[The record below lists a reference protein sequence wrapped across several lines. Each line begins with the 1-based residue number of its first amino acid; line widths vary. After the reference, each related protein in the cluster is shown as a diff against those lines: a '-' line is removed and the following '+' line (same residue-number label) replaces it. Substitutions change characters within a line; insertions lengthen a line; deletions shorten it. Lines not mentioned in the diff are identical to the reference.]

1 MHGFVFPN
9 EAEVQWSLLIVLY
22 PFITGLVAG
31 AFIVSALYHV
41 FGRERLRPVAKLA
54 LLTALAFLLVA
65 PMPLLLHLSQPA
77 RGLAIM
83 WTPNPTSAMAGFGY
97 IYAFYL
103 LILVLEIWFSFRKDI
118 VLAAQSNRGI
128 SRLGYTILSLGAWDI
143 SDRALAQDHRL
154 TRTLAAIGI
163 PAAAFLHGYVGFIFG
178 AIKANAW
185 WSTPLQPIIFLLS
198 AVVSGMALL
207 MLVYAGIM
215 YYRRSVPDQGCL
227 LALNRY
233 LWYFLLIDFTL
244 EVLEVFSKAYE
255 AEEAWPALVHLL
267 TSQISLSFFG
277 LQLAL
282 GAVVPLVI
290 LALARQPRLGAA
302 VSRGLTLVAAVL
314 VLVGVFSMRW
324 NVVVGGQLVSKSLRG
339 FLEYTP
345 TFFGREGVLV
355 ALAILA
361 LPFVVL
367 AVLTRIL
374 NPWAEE
380 VAAQEVEETPAAWQ
394 QQYGT

>member
-1 MHGFVFPN
+1 MYGFVFPN

-41 FGRERLRPVAKLA
+41 FGRERLQPVAKLA

-118 VLAAQSNRGI
+118 VVAAQSSRGL
-128 SRLGYTILSLGAWDI
+128 SRLGYTLLSLGAWDI
-143 SDRALAQDHRL
+143 SEGAVTQDHRF
-154 TRTLAAIGI
+154 TRILAAIGI

-185 WSTPLQPIIFLLS
+185 WSTPLQPLIFLLS

-207 MLVYAGIM
+207 MLVYAAIM
-215 YYRRSVPDQGCL
+215 YFRRSLPEHGCL

-233 LWYFLLIDFTL
+233 LWYFLLVDVTL

-255 AEEAWPALVHLL
+255 AEEAWPALVQLL
-267 TSQISLSFFG
+267 TAKIPLSFFG

-282 GAVVPLVI
+282 GAAVPLVV
-290 LALARQPRLGAA
+290 LARARRPGLSAA
-302 VSRGLTLVAAVL
+302 TARGLTLGSAVL
-314 VLVGVFSMRW
+314 VLIGVFSMRW

-339 FLEYTP
+339 FLTYAP
-345 TFFGREGVLV
+345 TLLGREGILV

-361 LPFVVL
+361 LPLVLL

-374 NPWAEE
+374 NPWVEEAVAEE
-380 VAAQEVEETPAAWQ
+380 VAETPAAWR